1 MLTITKQSDYAIL
14 FISKLRERKDFISL
28 SELVKET
35 KLPQR
40 FLARIA
46 AELAKNKIVVSR
58 EGKVGG
64 YKLVTDLKNISLY
77 NFLKIFEKDV
87 AFCKCSDKSYCCDY
101 QKICH
106 HKNFL
111 THKLNLIV
119 TQTLKKYTLAD
130 IYE

>member
-14 FISKLRERKDFISL
+14 FISKLREQKDFVSL
-28 SELVKET
+28 TEFIKET

-46 AELAKNKIVVSR
+46 AELVKNKIVISK
-58 EGKVGG
+58 EGKEGG
-64 YKLVTDLKNISLY
+64 YKLIADLKKFSLY
-77 NFLKIFEKDV
+77 DFLKIFEKDV
-87 AFCKCSDKSYCCDY
+87 AFCKCSDDDYCCDY

-106 HKNFL
+106 HHNFL
-111 THKLNLIV
+111 KNKLNLIV
-119 TQTLKKYTLAD
+119 VQALKKYSLAD